1 MMWEAPALRTK
12 EDTAL
17 AADLGLSGTMG
28 GVPSPTMRSSNSGP
42 LSGTGL
48 SGTASGSRAGINVFG
63 DDHEHVDPSAQTA
76 ITGGIREQ
84 INLEGVGS
92 GSGLLDLTR
101 ESDDTSL
108 GAVLD
113 GIGPAVTGNARMP
126 VETMDTSGME
136 DDDSIT
142 PLRTTAAPVY
152 IQVADPMAPAFGGAA
167 LAAAGVLMFGIF
179 VLLAAL
185 AGTMPDAIRYFDKDK
200 WYMSLVYG
208 FGAVIVLFI
217 IGMLIGKTTAGRRA

>member
-1 MMWEAPALRTK
+1 
-12 EDTAL
+12 
-17 AADLGLSGTMG
+17 
-28 GVPSPTMRSSNSGP
+28 MRSASSQA

-63 DDHEHVDPSAQTA
+63 DVEERVDPSAQTA

-113 GIGPAVTGNARMP
+113 GIGPAIGGRSH
-126 VETMDTSGME
+126 MDTIDPSGMME
-136 DDDSIT
+136 DDDE
-142 PLRTTAAPVY
+142 PVAPRAVAAPIYVTKP
-152 IQVADPMAPAFGGAA
+152 DPLAPAFGGAA
-167 LAAAGVLMFGIF
+167 LAATGCLLFAIYVLLSEIAGVWPEEIKSFNS
-179 VLLAAL
+179 
-185 AGTMPDAIRYFDKDK
+185 TN
-200 WYMSLVYG
+200 WYMPLVYG
-208 FGAVIVLFI
+208 FGAVILFV
-217 IGMLIGKTTAGRRA
+217 LIGLVLGKTMSAAKA